1 MKEKSGQEYL
11 EYLPERGWTP
21 YAEMLQNIKGVYDRM
36 VKNGFGSEEEIRTAI
51 AKRLG
56 SLVFFVDQCL
66 CHAEYL
72 THEAFEKLSSQ
83 RMESDF
89 FLEVQK
95 LKRTLIN
102 KLIAN
107 GFSEKKITGRISE
120 LVPIMKDEYCLSG
133 RIERKRYKEA
143 ADKNWGKSA
152 LSRPKAK
159 SKPLK
164 YSKPTKKTIKRRP
177 LQVSDV
183 AERLMSTARTLHPE
197 QTREKRFSEIRDL
210 TIYLARVTAEL
221 AQGNHCGG
229 KKIQ

>member
-1 MKEKSGQEYL
+1 MKHSGSFTTGLNQGSIRGGMSMEKDRNREGFERKSGQEYL

-56 SLVFFVDQCL
+56 RLVFFVDQCL

-89 FLEVQK
+89 FLEIQK
-95 LKRTLIN
+95 FKRTLTN

-120 LVPIMKDEYCLSG
+120 LGSHHEG
-133 RIERKRYKEA
+133 
-143 ADKNWGKSA
+143 
-152 LSRPKAK
+152 
-159 SKPLK
+159 
-164 YSKPTKKTIKRRP
+164 
-177 LQVSDV
+177 
-183 AERLMSTARTLHPE
+183 
-197 QTREKRFSEIRDL
+197 
-210 TIYLARVTAEL
+210 
-221 AQGNHCGG
+221 
-229 KKIQ
+229 